1 MNATNPLPFPFGD
14 DIVIQSLKRRYFD
27 IVGKEN
33 YPKTP
38 QITKEADN
46 IETAIL
52 QLQQVKPV

>member
-1 MNATNPLPFPFGD
+1 MNATTPSSFPVGD

-27 IVGKEN
+27 IVGKED

-46 IETAIL
+46 IEAAIR
-52 QLQQVKPV
+52 QLQQVKPA